1 MKWMSDETMKAL
13 HRALEAFGAEP
24 RATTTFARCWSAVGP
39 LEDYAAIAETP
50 AERLLVQLL
59 RWLLERALWK
69 TAPRDA
75 SHPDARGVEEIL
87 PHCPRR
93 PQVE

>member
-1 MKWMSDETMKAL
+1 MSDETMKAL
-13 HRALEAFGAEP
+13 HGALEALGAEP
-24 RATTTFARCWSAVGP
+24 RGTTAFARCWSAVGP

-59 RWLLERALWK
+59 RWLLERELWK
-69 TAPRDA
+69 AAPRDA
-75 SHPDARGVEEIL
+75 LHPDARGVEEIL
-87 PHCPRR
+87 PYRLRR